1 MNTFLEL
8 LLNGILLG
16 GVYALMACGLNLIFG
31 VMRVINFAHGEF
43 LTLGALATYSLCVTF
58 KLPFWSA
65 LLVVPAVMAVF
76 GYAMQVTLIAR
87 VINAPMIMSLLLTY
101 ALSTVLVNIGLYVYG
116 GGFKGIPGLL
126 TGSVK
131 VLGVGLS
138 EARLVAFAVAIGASL
153 AVFVFLKRSLFG
165 KAIRA
170 VSQEPE
176 IASISGISV
185 ARVRNATFALG
196 AAMAGLAGVL
206 LAPIYAADPQMGS
219 RFLIKVFAVVVVGG
233 MGSYGGAI
241 AGALLLGVVEVLGG
255 YSLGQMAGSAAVYLV
270 MIAVL
275 LIRPR
280 GLFGVGVRA

>member
-1 MNTFLEL
+1 MLRTVHLVN
-8 LLNGILLG
+8 
-16 GVYALMACGLNLIFG
+16 IF
-31 VMRVINFAHGEF
+31 A
-43 LTLGALATYSLCVTF
+43 
-58 KLPFWSA
+58 
-65 LLVVPAVMAVF
+65 
-76 GYAMQVTLIAR
+76 
-87 VINAPMIMSLLLTY
+87 LLLTWLPIQAEDETARAWASLAGQRFTAVRNVVY
-101 ALSTVLVNIGLYVYG
+101 RPLPDGDLKLDLYVPYDKRPGPTVLYIYG

-131 VLGVGLS
+131 FAGVGLS
-138 EARLVAFAVAIGASL
+138 EARLVAFAVAIGVSL
-153 AVFVFLKRSLFG
+153 AVLVFLRKSLFG

-185 ARVRNATFALG
+185 ASVRNATFALG

-275 LIRPR
+275 LVRPR

>member
-1 MNTFLEL
+1 MTTFLEL
-8 LLNGILLG
+8 LLGGILLG
-16 GVYALMACGLNLIFG
+16 GVYALMACGLNLVFG

-43 LTLGALATYSLCVTF
+43 LALGALATFSLCVTF
-58 KLPFWSA
+58 KLPFWAA
-65 LLVVPAVMAVF
+65 LILVPAAMAAF
-76 GYAMQVTLIAR
+76 GYGMQVTLIAR

-101 ALSTVLVNIGLYVYG
+101 AVSTVLINIGLYAYG

-126 TGSVK
+126 TGSVNI
-131 VLGVGLS
+131 LGVALPQ
-138 EARLVAFAVAIGASL
+138 ARLMAFVVALGASL
-153 AVFVFLKRSLFG
+153 AILLFLRKSLFG

-170 VSQEPE
+170 VSQEPD
-176 IASISGISV
+176 IAAISGISV
-185 ARVRNATFALG
+185 TRVRNATFALG

-206 LAPIYAADPQMGS
+206 IAPIYAADPQMGA
-219 RFLIKVFAVVVVGG
+219 RFLIKIFAVVVIGG

-255 YSLGQMAGSAAVYLV
+255 YGLGQMAGSAAVYLV

>member
-43 LTLGALATYSLCVTF
+43 LTLGALATFSLCVSF
-58 KLPFWSA
+58 KLPFWVA
-65 LLVVPAVMAVF
+65 LLVVPVLMAGF
-76 GYAMQVTLIAR
+76 GYLMQVTLIAR

-131 VLGVGLS
+131 LAGVGLS
-138 EARLVAFAVAIGASL
+138 EARLVAFAVAIGVSL
-153 AVFVFLKRSLFG
+153 AVLLFLRKSLFG

-176 IASISGISV
+176 IAAISGISV
-185 ARVRNATFALG
+185 TSVRNATFALG

-206 LAPIYAADPQMGS
+206 LAPIYASDPQMGS

-241 AGALLLGVVEVLGG
+241 AGALLLGVVEVMGG

-275 LIRPR
+275 LVRPR

>member
-43 LTLGALATYSLCVTF
+43 LTLGALATFSLCVTF
-58 KLPFWSA
+58 KLPFWVA
-65 LLVVPAVMAVF
+65 LLVVPVIMAGF
-76 GYAMQVTLIAR
+76 GYLMQVTLIAR

-101 ALSTVLVNIGLYVYG
+101 ALSTVLVNLGLYVYG

-131 VLGVGLS
+131 FAGVGLS
-138 EARLVAFAVAIGASL
+138 EARLVAFAVAIGVSL
-153 AVFVFLKRSLFG
+153 AVLMFLRKSLFG

-176 IASISGISV
+176 IAAISGISV
-185 ARVRNATFALG
+185 TAVRNATFALG

-241 AGALLLGVVEVLGG
+241 AGALLLGLVEVMGG

-275 LIRPR
+275 LVRPR